1 MKKIL
6 FVITGLHVGGAEM
19 MLWKLCDRIDRTRFQ
34 PIVLSLMGDGVI
46 GDRLRQ
52 SGVEVHT
59 VNMSPGKPTPGAVRR
74 LIRKVREIGP
84 DLLQGWMYHGNL
96 AAHLANA
103 GLKRKVPIL
112 WNIRHCVYS
121 LKYEKKSTALLIAGS
136 RWLSKKPRA
145 IIYNTKTG
153 AGQHEGL
160 GYSAE
165 HRVVLP
171 NGFDLNLFA
180 PSEEAYRT
188 VREELGL
195 PEDAF
200 LIGLI
205 GRYDPMK
212 DHRLFLEAAHHFA
225 PGNPRVHFLCAG
237 RGVTLEHPDFAGWV
251 EEFGLQGRVHLLG
264 ERNDT
269 PRLMSALDVLTSS
282 SYSEGFSNVIG
293 EAMACATPCVVTD
306 VGDSAWIVG
315 KHGVVVPP
323 RDPASLAVAWQSLV
337 SMPPAKLAEMG
348 RLSRQRVE
356 ENFSLESI
364 VKRYENLYDDVLK
377 GAHN

>member
-1 MKKIL
+1 
-6 FVITGLHVGGAEM
+6 
-19 MLWKLCDRIDRTRFQ
+19 
-34 PIVLSLMGDGVI
+34 
-46 GDRLRQ
+46 
-52 SGVEVHT
+52 
-59 VNMSPGKPTPGAVRR
+59 
-74 LIRKVREIGP
+74 
-84 DLLQGWMYHGNL
+84 
-96 AAHLANA
+96 
-103 GLKRKVPIL
+103 LKRKVPIL